1 MQCFLF
7 NPILFLALYLI
18 RNVPIEIETYFYLP
32 AMNLIA
38 TRYSYFKTISI
49 QLILKIIILF
59 LIVLPAFFFISCKKN
74 KIPEIKIYSKSE
86 EPPRITAEGFE
97 MLFSDSTV
105 IRFKLQTPELI
116 KHENEKEPYTEFPR
130 GVKIEKYDANMKII
144 SSITALYAKN
154 FDRDDRW
161 EAKNNV
167 VAVNLNGDTLK
178 TEYLVWDT
186 QKEKIY
192 SDQFVKIIRKDQIIT
207 GVGFESNQDFT
218 SYHIKNPS
226 GHVYVNVGE

>member
-1 MQCFLF
+1 MSLTFNRYNFSFRFSNNLISKFGMLILLGVPAFLF
-7 NPILFLALYLI
+7 
-18 RNVPIEIETYFYLP
+18 T
-32 AMNLIA
+32 
-38 TRYSYFKTISI
+38 
-49 QLILKIIILF
+49 
-59 LIVLPAFFFISCKKN
+59 SCEN
-74 KIPEIKIYSKSE
+74 KIPEIKIYSKE
-86 EPPRITAEGFE
+86 IEPPRITAEGFE
-97 MLFSDSTV
+97 MLYSDSTV

-116 KHENEKEPYTEFPR
+116 SHDNEKEPYTEFPK
-130 GVKIEKYDANMKII
+130 GVKIEKYDANMNII

-154 FDRDDRW
+154 FVKDDRW

-167 VAVNLNGDTLK
+167 IAVNLNGDTLK

-186 QKEKIY
+186 KKEKIY

-207 GVGFESNQDFT
+207 GVGFESNLDFT